1 MRVLVTGCA
10 GFIGSC
16 VVRMLSGQDG
26 ITLCNLDQPTYV
38 AGPETVAAAAPLGKT
53 GYGAYLH
60 RVADERP

>member
-1 MRVLVTGCA
+1 
-10 GFIGSC
+10 
-16 VVRMLSGQDG
+16 MLSGQDG